1 MCLNERYL
9 RTRAPSEDS
18 DQTAHSRSLIRIFTG
33 RNLDSKGRNVSP
45 CGHRRLKSDCAD
57 AQADLSLRWVHMSES
72 MFSYVEAYKFCQQKE
87 AGILIGNM
95 FFVCGGEV
103 QLVQTVPS

>member
-1 MCLNERYL
+1 MCLYL

-33 RNLDSKGRNVSP
+33 RNLDSQGCKVSS
-45 CGHRRLKSDCAD
+45 RRQQRLKSDCVD

-87 AGILIGNM
+87 ARILISNM